1 MDQFQNEDIFVRIE
15 ISSLNQA
22 DYTIIY
28 FTYNAMQSSEDN
40 ILKVCMVRGRVCP
53 PTARP
58 RYYSHLHDEGV

>member
-28 FTYNAMQSSEDN
+28 FTYNASSVDN

-53 PTARP
+53 STARP
-58 RYYSHLHDEGV
+58 RYYSHLYDEGV